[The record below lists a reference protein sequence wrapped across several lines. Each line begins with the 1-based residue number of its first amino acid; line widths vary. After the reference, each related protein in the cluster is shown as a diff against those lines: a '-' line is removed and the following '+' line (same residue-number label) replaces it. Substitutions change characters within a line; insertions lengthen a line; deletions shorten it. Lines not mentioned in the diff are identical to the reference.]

1 MNLKTFIRFTF
12 LFSFILLFLAA
23 CDKEERKEY
32 YGNGALKSI
41 TTYRDSVKDG
51 QYISYYENGNKEEEG
66 RYKDDKPNGL
76 WKSWHENGQLRKIV
90 DYKDGKMYASKSWYE
105 NGRLKEEKE
114 SSNGWRK
121 EERSCWESAFIIESD
136 RVYQE
141 LICEDFC
148 DGDGYWNEYHEN
160 GQLKS
165 EVYFKNGK
173 KKWFCEILV

>member
-1 MNLKTFIRFTF
+1 MKQKIHLPFALFIAFA
-12 LFSFILLFLAA
+12 ILLTA
-23 CDKEERKEY
+23 CEKNESVQERKEY
-32 YGNGALKSI
+32 YSDGVLKEI

-51 QYISYYENGNKEEEG
+51 PYVSFYENGNKEEEG

-76 WKSWHENGQLRKIV
+76 WKSWRENGQLRKIV

-173 KKWFCEILV
+173 KMVL